1 MHQWTVWWRRL
12 LVTRYLKSNQMS
24 RSQQGETQQL
34 ISQVETSSIVMTHGI
49 LIYLMRNV
57 KQKMKINE
65 PERQYENRTARFL
78 I

>member
-1 MHQWTVWWRRL
+1 MHQWTVWWRRW

-24 RSQQGETQQL
+24 RSHQGETQEL
-34 ISQVETSSIVMTHGI
+34 ISQGETSSIVMTHGI
-49 LIYLMRNV
+49 LIYLMSNV